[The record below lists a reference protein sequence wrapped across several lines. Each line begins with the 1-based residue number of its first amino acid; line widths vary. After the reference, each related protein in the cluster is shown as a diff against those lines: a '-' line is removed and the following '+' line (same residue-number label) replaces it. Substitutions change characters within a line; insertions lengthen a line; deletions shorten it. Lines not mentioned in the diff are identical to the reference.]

1 MQAVVNALLTSGER
15 NSNDSALLVREPRR
29 ACDFFVAR
37 ACVLV
42 EQSVLSQKREM
53 IWIRP
58 RCARERERAFLRTK
72 FMNAADLS
80 FFGAAF
86 FVEDCHSRHFR
97 LCRKLASLFPVE
109 PLCPSRSGSSPLSS
123 CFSSWRLFFR
133 PRHLSRKESSQ
144 ERAPRERRRRR
155 GGDHRRPATMLLRLL
170 LLLLLLLLLCSSLS
184 PPSRPRPPSAAPP
197 SAATRIT
204 ASTLPSGSTTKT
216 GPFTPSTRGVPSPG
230 GRRTTPPPT
239 SPAPRR
245 GSRLCRRRARP
256 SSSPRLSRPLR
267 LRGSRRRPYFWKSP
281 CRRTSTRRLS
291 GWRSSPGPRRL

>member
-155 GGDHRRPATMLLRLL
+155 FKKKVQFFVWFSFFTKLL
-170 LLLLLLLLLCSSLS
+170 SLS
-184 PPSRPRPPSAAPP
+184 LSFSR
-197 SAATRIT
+197 
-204 ASTLPSGSTTKT
+204 
-216 GPFTPSTRGVPSPG
+216 
-230 GRRTTPPPT
+230 
-239 SPAPRR
+239 
-245 GSRLCRRRARP
+245 
-256 SSSPRLSRPLR
+256 
-267 LRGSRRRPYFWKSP
+267 
-281 CRRTSTRRLS
+281 
-291 GWRSSPGPRRL
+291 